1 MDSRIEL
8 LRSSSGPA
16 FTYGLS
22 SESIESFLSS
32 DPNLDLA
39 IDEAMVARGQMDP
52 SIEKLLLSLD
62 EADFAKE
69 LQKYYVNFYEPST
82 VNPYVPLAAKGPW
95 IVTTHGAVIHD
106 NGGYGML
113 GMGHSP
119 SQVMSA
125 MSEPH
130 VMANVMTPSL
140 THMRFAEAIRAEV
153 GHSRG
158 NCPFDRFIC
167 MNSGSESVT
176 VAMRIAD
183 VNARLMTDVGGP
195 HEGKEIWTVALDHG
209 FHGRT
214 DRPASISDSC
224 LSKYRDKLA
233 SFRNRDGVKLVPPN
247 DIGKLQSIF
256 KEAEKNNAFIELVAM
271 EPVMGEG
278 NPGLSIT
285 RDFYDMARNLSDAHG
300 SFLLIDSIQAGLRG
314 QGCLSIVDYPGFEDC
329 EVPDFETWSKALNAG
344 QYPLSVLGMSERAS
358 KTYVVGVYGNTMTTN
373 PRSLETAI
381 SVLEHI
387 TPELRQNIRERGKE
401 FVSKL
406 EKLSAAMPGCITKV
420 QGTGLLLSAELDPAR
435 FAVVGVDGVEQ
446 WCRRNGLGVI
456 HGGINALRFTP
467 HFLIT
472 SEEID
477 MIVSLVE
484 SCLKSFMEDDQM
496 QAEAILAN

>member
-39 IDEAMVARGQMDP
+39 IDQAMLARGQMDS
-52 SIEKLLLSLD
+52 SIEELLLSLD

-82 VNPYVPLAAKGPW
+82 VNPYIPLAAKGPW

-125 MSEPH
+125 MSEAH

-140 THMRFAEAIRAEV
+140 THMRFAEAIRTEV
-153 GHSRG
+153 GHSRE

-183 VNARLMTDVGGP
+183 INARLMTDVGGP
-195 HEGKEIWTVALDHG
+195 HEGKKIWTVALDHG

-224 LSKYRDKLA
+224 LPKYRDKLA
-233 SFRNRDGVKLVPPN
+233 SFRNREGVKLIPPN
-247 DIGKLQSIF
+247 DIDKLQSVF
-256 KEAEKNNAFIELVAM
+256 KEAEANNAFIELVAM

-285 RDFYDMARNLSDAHG
+285 RGFYDAARKLSNVHG

-358 KTYVVGVYGNTMTTN
+358 RTYVVGVYGNTMTTN

-381 SVLEHI
+381 SVLESI

-406 EKLSAAMPGCITKV
+406 EKLSAAMPGCITQV
-420 QGTGLLLSAELDPAR
+420 QGTGLLLSAELDPTR
-435 FAVVGVDGVEQ
+435 FIVVGVDGVEQ

-456 HGGINALRFTP
+456 HGGVNALRFTP

-484 SCLKSFMEDDQM
+484 SCLRSFIEDDQIPT
-496 QAEAILAN
+496 EGILAN

>member
-140 THMRFAEAIRAEV
+140 THMRFAEAIRTEV

-183 VNARLMTDVGGP
+183 VNARLMTDEGGP

-233 SFRNRDGVKLVPPN
+233 SFRNREGVKLVPPN
-247 DIGKLQSIF
+247 DIDKLQSIF

>member
-183 VNARLMTDVGGP
+183 VNARLMTDEGGP

-233 SFRNRDGVKLVPPN
+233 SFRNREGVKLVPPN

-484 SCLKSFMEDDQM
+484 SCLKSFTEDDQM
-496 QAEAILAN
+496 QTEAILAN

>member
-183 VNARLMTDVGGP
+183 VNARLMTDEGGP

-233 SFRNRDGVKLVPPN
+233 SFRNREGVKLVSPN
-247 DIGKLQSIF
+247 DTGKLQSIF

>member
-125 MSEPH
+125 MSESH

-183 VNARLMTDVGGP
+183 VNARLMTDVGGQ

-233 SFRNRDGVKLVPPN
+233 SFRNREGVKLVPPN
-247 DIGKLQSIF
+247 DIDKLQSIF

>member
-39 IDEAMVARGQMDP
+39 IDEAMVARGQMDS
-52 SIEKLLLSLD
+52 SIEQLLLSLD

-140 THMRFAEAIRAEV
+140 PHMRFAEAIRAEV

-183 VNARLMTDVGGP
+183 VNARLMTDEGGP

-233 SFRNRDGVKLVPPN
+233 SFRNREGVKLVPPN
-247 DIGKLQSIF
+247 DIDKLQSIF

>member
-39 IDEAMVARGQMDP
+39 IDEAMVARGQMDS
-52 SIEKLLLSLD
+52 SIEQLLLSLD

-125 MSEPH
+125 MSESH

-167 MNSGSESVT
+167 MNSG
-176 VAMRIAD
+176 
-183 VNARLMTDVGGP
+183 
-195 HEGKEIWTVALDHG
+195 
-209 FHGRT
+209 
-214 DRPASISDSC
+214 
-224 LSKYRDKLA
+224 
-233 SFRNRDGVKLVPPN
+233 
-247 DIGKLQSIF
+247 
-256 KEAEKNNAFIELVAM
+256 
-271 EPVMGEG
+271 
-278 NPGLSIT
+278 
-285 RDFYDMARNLSDAHG
+285 
-300 SFLLIDSIQAGLRG
+300 
-314 QGCLSIVDYPGFEDC
+314 
-329 EVPDFETWSKALNAG
+329 
-344 QYPLSVLGMSERAS
+344 
-358 KTYVVGVYGNTMTTN
+358 
-373 PRSLETAI
+373 
-381 SVLEHI
+381 
-387 TPELRQNIRERGKE
+387 
-401 FVSKL
+401 
-406 EKLSAAMPGCITKV
+406 
-420 QGTGLLLSAELDPAR
+420 
-435 FAVVGVDGVEQ
+435 
-446 WCRRNGLGVI
+446 
-456 HGGINALRFTP
+456 
-467 HFLIT
+467 
-472 SEEID
+472 
-477 MIVSLVE
+477 
-484 SCLKSFMEDDQM
+484 
-496 QAEAILAN
+496 

>member
-140 THMRFAEAIRAEV
+140 THMRFAEAIRTEV

-183 VNARLMTDVGGP
+183 VNARLMTDEGGP

-233 SFRNRDGVKLVPPN
+233 SFRNREGVKLVSPN

>member
-140 THMRFAEAIRAEV
+140 THMRFAEAIRTEV

-183 VNARLMTDVGGP
+183 VNARLMTDEGGP

-233 SFRNRDGVKLVPPN
+233 SFRNREGVKLVPPN

>member
-183 VNARLMTDVGGP
+183 VNARLMTDEGGP

-233 SFRNRDGVKLVPPN
+233 SFRNREGVKLAPPN

-484 SCLKSFMEDDQM
+484 SCLKSFTEDDQM
-496 QAEAILAN
+496 QTEAILAN

>member
-1 MDSRIEL
+1 MDSRLEL

-16 FTYGLS
+16 FTHGLD
-22 SESIESFLSS
+22 SESIELFLVS

-39 IDEAMVARGQMDP
+39 IEQAVTARDQMD
-52 SIEKLLLSLD
+52 SSTEQLLLKLD
-62 EADFAKE
+62 EAEFAKD

-82 VNPYVPLAAKGPW
+82 VNPYIPLAAKGPW

-119 SQVMSA
+119 SHVMSA
-125 MSEPH
+125 MSESH

-140 THMRFAEAIRAEV
+140 AHKKFAEAIRAEV

-158 NCPFDRFIC
+158 DCPFDRFIC

-183 VNARLMTDVGGP
+183 INARLMTDEGGI

-224 LSKYRDKLA
+224 LSKYRSKLA
-233 SFRNRDGVKLVPPN
+233 SFRDHNSVKLVPPN
-247 DIGKLQSIF
+247 DTDKLQSIF
-256 KEAEKNNAFIELVAM
+256 EEAEKNNAFIELIAM

-285 RDFYDMARNLSDAHG
+285 RDFYDAARNLSNTHG

-314 QGCLSIVDYPGFEDC
+314 QGCLSIVDYPGFQDC

-344 QYPLSVLGMSERAS
+344 QYPLSVLGMGERAS

-387 TPELRQNIRERGKE
+387 TPELRHNIRERGRE
-401 FVSKL
+401 FVNKL
-406 EKLSAAMPGCITKV
+406 EKLSAAMPGCIKQV
-420 QGTGLLLSAELDPAR
+420 QGTGLLLSAELDPKR
-435 FAVVGVDGVEQ
+435 FTVVGVDGVEQ

-456 HGGINALRFTP
+456 HGGVNALRFTP
-467 HFLIT
+467 HFQIT

-484 SCLKSFMEDDQM
+484 SCLKSFIQDDQIPI
-496 QAEAILAN
+496 EGILAN

>member
-39 IDEAMVARGQMDP
+39 IDEAMVARGQMDS
-52 SIEKLLLSLD
+52 SIEQLLLSLD

-233 SFRNRDGVKLVPPN
+233 SFRNREGVKLVPPN
-247 DIGKLQSIF
+247 DIDKLQSIF

-285 RDFYDMARNLSDAHG
+285 RDFYDMARKLSDVHG

-435 FAVVGVDGVEQ
+435 FAVVGADGVEQ

>member
-183 VNARLMTDVGGP
+183 VNARLMTDEGGP

-233 SFRNRDGVKLVPPN
+233 SFRNREGVKLVPPN

>member
-183 VNARLMTDVGGP
+183 VNARLMTDEGGP

-233 SFRNRDGVKLVPPN
+233 SFRNREGVKLVPPN
-247 DIGKLQSIF
+247 DIDKLQSIF

>member
-1 MDSRIEL
+1 
-8 LRSSSGPA
+8 
-16 FTYGLS
+16 
-22 SESIESFLSS
+22 
-32 DPNLDLA
+32 
-39 IDEAMVARGQMDP
+39 
-52 SIEKLLLSLD
+52 
-62 EADFAKE
+62 
-69 LQKYYVNFYEPST
+69 
-82 VNPYVPLAAKGPW
+82 
-95 IVTTHGAVIHD
+95 
-106 NGGYGML
+106 
-113 GMGHSP
+113 
-119 SQVMSA
+119 
-125 MSEPH
+125 
-130 VMANVMTPSL
+130 
-140 THMRFAEAIRAEV
+140 
-153 GHSRG
+153 
-158 NCPFDRFIC
+158 
-167 MNSGSESVT
+167 
-176 VAMRIAD
+176 
-183 VNARLMTDVGGP
+183 
-195 HEGKEIWTVALDHG
+195 
-209 FHGRT
+209 
-214 DRPASISDSC
+214 
-224 LSKYRDKLA
+224 
-233 SFRNRDGVKLVPPN
+233 
-247 DIGKLQSIF
+247 
-256 KEAEKNNAFIELVAM
+256 
-271 EPVMGEG
+271 MGEG

-285 RDFYDMARNLSDAHG
+285 RDFYDMARKLSDVHG

-477 MIVSLVE
+477 MIVSLVQ

-496 QAEAILAN
+496 QTEAILAN